1 MINQKFKETVDH
13 IRQYGISGSYQT
25 FRDLYKYVLSNVSEL
40 KQIKLYQ
47 LTGTIFSIIAYEKIP
62 GLSRIPNIAYYCLTQ
77 GALVMQPIADFNI
90 CIENQNHSIEE
101 RVKLLLNGGL
111 KMVIDRVY
119 VIADMPAQKAVDI
132 AILGDILKLKS
143 IGFSCQDEW
152 WRNACE
158 DCNWIRNKY
167 NDMSEIDIMLACR
180 EIHQR
185 IAEQVYLDLEQYSKD
200 FGYSK

>member
-1 MINQKFKETVDH
+1 MCISAIQLCLLKNYRTVV
-13 IRQYGISGSYQT
+13 
-25 FRDLYKYVLSNVSEL
+25 YKYVLSNVYEL

-111 KMVIDRVY
+111 KMVIDRVI
-119 VIADMPAQKAVDI
+119 VHDKN
-132 AILGDILKLKS
+132 LKTS
-143 IGFSCQDEW
+143 
-152 WRNACE
+152 N
-158 DCNWIRNKY
+158 
-167 NDMSEIDIMLACR
+167 
-180 EIHQR
+180 
-185 IAEQVYLDLEQYSKD
+185 
-200 FGYSK
+200 FGV